1 MPHDPFLALR
11 NRDYR
16 AFAAGSLASSTALQM
31 LSLALAWEVYARTHD
46 AMQLGYLGL
55 ARATPVLLLAL
66 PAGHAAD
73 LYDRRRMLAITQAL
87 FAVFCAALALASQ
100 AEASLWVL
108 YLLVALTGVTRS
120 MHGPSRNSL
129 LPLLVTE
136 QELHNSLTWSSGV
149 FQLSAIGGP
158 LLGGA
163 LIGITG
169 KAWPA
174 YATSAVLCVIAAATS
189 LRLRPRKIV
198 RTSNERYTIAGITKG
213 AGHLWREKTVLAA
226 LALDLFAV
234 LLGGATALMPLYAEI
249 LGVGPIGLGAL
260 KAAPYIGAF
269 LMAIVLAYR
278 RPSNRNGQALLLSVA
293 GFGLATI
300 GFGVSTSFWL
310 SLVLLALL
318 GGLDNIS
325 VVIRSVLVQVRTPDE
340 LRGRV
345 SAVNSLFIE
354 ASNELGAYESGLV
367 ASWFGP
373 VVSVVSG
380 GVGTLVVVAGI
391 ALAWPELRRLGRL
404 VPLDE

>member
-1 MPHDPFLALR
+1 
-11 NRDYR
+11 
-16 AFAAGSLASSTALQM
+16 
-31 LSLALAWEVYARTHD
+31 
-46 AMQLGYLGL
+46 
-55 ARATPVLLLAL
+55 
-66 PAGHAAD
+66 
-73 LYDRRRMLAITQAL
+73 
-87 FAVFCAALALASQ
+87 
-100 AEASLWVL
+100 
-108 YLLVALTGVTRS
+108 
-120 MHGPSRNSL
+120 
-129 LPLLVTE
+129 LLVTE